1 MKPKTNKGSNKQ
13 LEEYKKEYLLV
24 TNLYKE
30 LYTDYNGLN
39 EEQLLNNEEKILH
52 EIISI
57 ITKTISITKKGD
69 EIDIYLKEL
78 ETVNKRLLAVTNRME
93 ELGVNIYNNSNHINT
108 DLQRLFIMMTCNS
121 KLYTKQ
127 HQDKLKDAIVF
138 ITAVGNRSMHGG
150 ADSDGANT
158 SDIVTIDEVTTKLN
172 DNGNLYDYIGKQF
185 KNVLDVEQLGIKYIV
200 EKFEDKLVK
209 NKVDIQPGD
218 ILHIKEIDGNN
229 EETTVHITR
238 GKTKIPDQ
246 KISIELSKIC
256 CLEYYDD
263 RQQQVLSKL
272 PDITHSV
279 MGIVE
284 RMFEID

>member
-57 ITKTISITKKGD
+57 ITKTISITKRRD

-78 ETVNKRLLAVTNRME
+78 ETINKRLLAVTNRME
-93 ELGVNIYNNSNHINT
+93 ELGVNIYNHNNHINT

-121 KLYTKQ
+121 KVYTKQ
-127 HQDKLKDAIVF
+127 HQDKLKDAIVV

-150 ADSDGANT
+150 ADDT
-158 SDIVTIDEVTTKLN
+158 VTIEKIEAKLN
-172 DNGNLYDYIGKQF
+172 NREDLSDFNGKQLSNIL
-185 KNVLDVEQLGIKYIV
+185 NVEHLGIKYIV
-200 EKFEDKLVK
+200 KKVEANNFGES
-209 NKVDIQPGD
+209 NKDIQAGD
-218 ILHIKEIDGNN
+218 ILHIKEIDANKDETIVDIIRDGQDN
-229 EETTVHITR
+229 EEVSINIKTV
-238 GKTKIPDQ
+238 GD
-246 KISIELSKIC
+246 C
-256 CLEYYDD
+256 CLEYYNH
-263 RQQQVLSKL
+263 RQQVISNMPDMLRGILDSLSK
-272 PDITHSV
+272 
-279 MGIVE
+279 IVKK
-284 RMFEID
+284 DKK